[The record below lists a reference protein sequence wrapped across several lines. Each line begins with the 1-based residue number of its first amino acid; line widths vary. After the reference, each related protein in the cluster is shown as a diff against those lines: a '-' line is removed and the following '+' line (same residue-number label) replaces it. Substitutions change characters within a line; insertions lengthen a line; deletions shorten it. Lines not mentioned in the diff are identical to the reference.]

1 MCIVLP
7 PDTGGSAE
15 RKDIMERIWKLME
28 TLIEYY
34 GFLRDDSNYIGNNT
48 CVDIY
53 VYENNFGDRQVIFR
67 VEYDS
72 RDMKIDEVL
81 CEIINLD
88 TGDTL
93 LDESL
98 NRDEIN
104 NLSNYLDRISA
115 EYGIN

>member
-1 MCIVLP
+1 
-7 PDTGGSAE
+7 
-15 RKDIMERIWKLME
+15 ME
-28 TLIEYY
+28 TLIELY
-34 GFLRDDSNYIGNNT
+34 GFWREDSNYIGNNI

-53 VYENNFGDRQVIFR
+53 VFENAFNDRQVVIR

-81 CEIINLD
+81 CEIIDLE

-93 LDESL
+93 LDDYL
-98 NRDEIN
+98 DIDEIN
-104 NLSNYLDRISA
+104 NLSDYLDKISA